1 MDIIKL
7 ANDKYVKYLIYLLL
21 FIFIF
26 CSFMENNMFVIAIWF
41 IVYNLLS
48 VFIDNSYVNI
58 IVSVII
64 SLMFAQKKHSK
75 ESFHVVSH
83 VHTDSGGTRTT
94 LNTGGTRTTLN
105 TVDTSKTG
113 KRIID
118 CSCANDMSE
127 VYEQIINVKDE
138 MIEKRDSDI
147 SEYKN
152 LLEQQ
157 RAQGDIL
164 QDKIDSQQ
172 TSLNLITNIT
182 S

>member
-94 LNTGGTRTTLN
+94 LNT
-105 TVDTSKTG
+105 VDTSKTG

-138 MIEKRDSDI
+138 MIEKRDLDI

-157 RAQGDIL
+157 RAQGAIL
-164 QDKIDSQQ
+164 QDRIDSQQ